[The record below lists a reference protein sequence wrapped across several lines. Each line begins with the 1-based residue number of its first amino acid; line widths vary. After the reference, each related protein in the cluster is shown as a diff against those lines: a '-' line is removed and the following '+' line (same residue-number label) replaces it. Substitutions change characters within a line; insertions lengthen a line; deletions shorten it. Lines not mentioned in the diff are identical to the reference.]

1 MEISWFRKGETGY
14 EKGYKAALFVRD
26 EVFTK
31 EQGFRGDIDEID
43 EIAHHLLVLDD
54 DGQPVGTARIYA
66 EDGGKTMH
74 VGRVATLAAH
84 RGRHVGKLL
93 LCEAEKKAAELG
105 AHRMELSA
113 QKPAEGFYLRQG
125 YRTVSGIYYD
135 QFCRH
140 VDMEKEL

>member
-1 MEISWFRKGETGY
+1 MMEISWFCKGEPDYAKGY
-14 EKGYKAALFVRD
+14 EAALFVRD

-43 EIAHHLLVLDD
+43 NVAHHLLVLE
-54 DGQPVGTARIYA
+54 DGQPIGTARIYS

-74 VGRVATLAAH
+74 VGRVAALASH
-84 RGRHVGKLL
+84 RGRHVGALL
-93 LCEAEKKAAELG
+93 LRETEKKAAELG
-105 AHRMELSA
+105 AKRMELSA